1 MAINFPS
8 NPNNGDTIL
17 VGNTTYT
24 FDSTSGA
31 WDASGSL
38 YTVSETA
45 PTNPK
50 EGDMWF
56 DPSVL
61 ETYVYYNDG
70 TSSQWV
76 ISNNSQGPAGPAG
89 PAGTDGAD
97 GTAGA
102 DGADGAS
109 GIIQSQF
116 TSKTDTFVGTA
127 NGTEMA
133 VTDMSVTITPS
144 SASNKIYLTAQIS
157 YGTQGTTYK
166 AWFKRSIDGGA
177 YQDIFIGD
185 AAGSRQRTSIPLAL
199 ASDANQANS
208 FILQFIDEPATTSE
222 VTYQLYVNNDN
233 NIAFHLN
240 RSNNDLD
247 NATGGR
253 YISTIIA
260 LELGA

>member
-89 PAGTDGAD
+89 TDGAD

-133 VTDMSVTITPS
+133 VTGMSVTITPS

>member
-17 VGNTTYT
+17 VGNKNYT
-24 FDSTSGA
+24 FDSASGV

-45 PTNPK
+45 PTNAK

-89 PAGTDGAD
+89 AAGAD
-97 GTAGA
+97 GT
-102 DGADGAS
+102 DGVDGTS

-133 VTDMSVTITPS
+133 VTGMSVTMTPS
-144 SASNKIYLTAQIS
+144 STSNKIYLTAQIS

-166 AWFKRSIDGGA
+166 AWFKRSIGGGA
-177 YQDIFIGD
+177 YEDVFIGD

-222 VTYQLYVNNDN
+222 VIYQLYVNNDN
-233 NIAFHLN
+233 NIAFNLN
-240 RSNNDLD
+240 RTNNDQD